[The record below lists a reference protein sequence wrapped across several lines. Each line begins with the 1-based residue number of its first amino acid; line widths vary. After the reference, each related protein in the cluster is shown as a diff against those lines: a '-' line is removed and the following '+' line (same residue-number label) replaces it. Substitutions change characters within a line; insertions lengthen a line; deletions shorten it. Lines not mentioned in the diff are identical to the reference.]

1 MTSNHPARLDASQL
15 APGTLYTL
23 LAAAGFGAVSILT
36 TLALATG
43 MTLSTVLAWRYTLAA
58 VVLVAFVGSQSYK
71 RIPPNEMLRFVTIGG
86 FGQALLVYLALSS
99 LAYIPAATLAF
110 LFYTYPSW
118 VALVQ
123 AARGAERLDL
133 RRAGALL
140 LSFAGIVVMVGLPGA
155 SGGAGGGVG
164 DGSPWRGVALA
175 LAAAMVYGAYI
186 PVMRVLQKD
195 HPVAP
200 TSAYSKIGAALAF
213 LVLSVADQSFTFRL
227 SVEAWGIVAALTLVS
242 TVLPSVFF
250 LMGLIRLGPVR
261 TAIVSTVEPFMTALL
276 GVVVLGQALTLP
288 TLLGGALIIAAVV
301 LLQFR
306 RDRVA

>member
-1 MTSNHPARLDASQL
+1 MTNSTRLDAGEL
-15 APGTLYTL
+15 APGTIYTL
-23 LAAAGFGAVSILT
+23 LAAAGFAAVSILT
-36 TLALATG
+36 SLATATG
-43 MTLSTVLAWRYTLAA
+43 ITLSTVLAWRYLLAA
-58 VVLVAFVGSQSYK
+58 VVLTTYVGSQEYK
-71 RIPPNEMLRFVTIGG
+71 RIPPFEMMRFVTIGG

-110 LFYTYPSW
+110 LFYTYPAW

-123 AARGAERLDL
+123 AVRGAERLDA
-133 RRAGALL
+133 RRVAALA
-140 LSFAGIVVMVGLPGA
+140 LSFLGIGVMVGMP
-155 SGGAGGGVG
+155 GAGGV
-164 DGSPWRGVALA
+164 DWRGVVLA
-175 LAAAMVYGAYI
+175 LSAAVVYGAYI
-186 PVMRVLQKD
+186 PVMRVLQRD

-213 LVLSVADQSFTFRL
+213 LVLSVADQSFTWQL
-227 SVEAWGIVAALTLVS
+227 SVEAWGIIVALALVS

-261 TAIVSTVEPFMTALL
+261 TAIVSTVEPFLTALL
-276 GVVVLGQALTLP
+276 GVVVLGQRLTLP
-288 TLLGGALIIAAVV
+288 TLAGGALIIAAVV